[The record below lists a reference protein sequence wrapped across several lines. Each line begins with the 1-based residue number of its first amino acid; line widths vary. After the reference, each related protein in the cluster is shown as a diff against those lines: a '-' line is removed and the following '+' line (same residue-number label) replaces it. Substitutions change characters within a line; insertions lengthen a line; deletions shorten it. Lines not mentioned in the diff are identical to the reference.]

1 MASFFADG
9 GCFNYLLCRVYQHG
23 LGRFAKKRTDFYSR
37 HCRSHRLASPVG
49 ASQELILFFLLTI
62 ERLGEVEEGQRLEM
76 QLAYLVLAAFEG
88 SLILRPMVCLDYFW
102 EISYDLNRW
111 EVDLDGAIDY
121 HKPLFI
127 HHSRRVK
134 AMFDKFTNRA
144 KQVIKLA
151 KKEAQRLNHN
161 YLGTEHVL
169 LGLLK
174 LGQGVAVNV
183 LRNLKIDFD
192 TVGGEVEKL
201 VGYGPEIQVYGD
213 PALTGKVKKVF
224 EYANEEAANLN
235 HNYVGTEHLL
245 LGLLRQTDGVAAQVL
260 ENLNVNLKEV
270 RKEVLK
276 ELETFNLQLPP
287 LGSSAGS
294 TGSGDPVGPTGKA
307 PSSSKPFE
315 KGTNGNDKMPALK
328 AYGYDLTENCREG
341 RMDPVIG
348 RKEEIEQVILIL
360 CRRRKNNPVLIGEA
374 GVGKT
379 AIVEGLAQAIVK
391 GEVPDNLR
399 NKKLITLD
407 LALMIAGTK
416 YRGQFEER
424 IKAVMDEIKK
434 HGNILL
440 FIDELHT
447 IVGAGAA
454 EGAIDASNILKPAL
468 SRGEIQ
474 CIGATTIDEYR
485 KHIEK
490 DAALERRFQKVL
502 VQPPSVKDTI
512 EILTGLKVKYEE
524 HHKCIYTASAIEA
537 AAELSDRYIPVRFL
551 PDKAI
556 DLIDEAGAKMRI
568 AMSSQPQDISQV
580 ETQIEEMR
588 MAKEQAISKQEY
600 ETAAKLRDREKQ
612 LREQLQQI
620 KTEWEINKEE
630 HEVVVTYEDVAQ
642 VIAKQ
647 TGIPISRLTEGEVQK
662 VLHLEEHLKKEIIG
676 QDEALQAICRAIRRS
691 QADIKDPNR
700 PIGAFLFLGPTG
712 VGKTLLAKLLAK
724 EMFGGEEAL
733 IQQDMSEYMEKFA
746 VSRMTGSPPGY
757 VGHEEGGQLTELVRQ
772 RPYSVVLFDE
782 IEKAHPDVMGL
793 LLQILEE
800 GRLTDSFGR
809 KINFRNTIVIMTS
822 NVGSDLIK
830 QNSEIGFGAKG
841 GMPDMENVRNECT
854 KRVNKQFTP
863 ELRNR
868 LDGIVIFNMLTRE
881 MLGRI
886 VQLKVNEL
894 QQRLTRRSVQLEL
907 DEKAIAFLA
916 EKGSEEWELGA
927 RPIRRVVEQ
936 YLEEPLSTKLLANPQ
951 QGASIAISSDG
962 QQLLFEEKQTFA
974 LANTEASS
982 SRTARTAKR
991 S

>member
-1 MASFFADG
+1 MD
-9 GCFNYLLCRVYQHG
+9 
-23 LGRFAKKRTDFYSR
+23 
-37 HCRSHRLASPVG
+37 
-49 ASQELILFFLLTI
+49 
-62 ERLGEVEEGQRLEM
+62 
-76 QLAYLVLAAFEG
+76 
-88 SLILRPMVCLDYFW
+88 
-102 EISYDLNRW
+102 
-111 EVDLDGAIDY
+111 
-121 HKPLFI
+121 
-127 HHSRRVK
+127 
-134 AMFDKFTNRA
+134 MFDKFTNRA

-183 LRNLKIDFD
+183 LRNLNIDFE
-192 TVGGEVEKL
+192 TVRNEVEKL

-224 EYANEEAANLN
+224 EFANEEAANLN

-287 LGSSAGS
+287 IGASGAQPPMGSGAPGGQAGS
-294 TGSGDPVGPTGKA
+294 QGKPYDKSGA
-307 PSSSKPFE
+307 P
-315 KGTNGNDKMPALK
+315 GGGGLDKMPALK
-328 AYGYDLTENCREG
+328 AYGHDLTEMCRENK
-341 RMDPVIG
+341 MDPVIG
-348 RKEEIEQVILIL
+348 RKQEVERLILIL
-360 CRRRKNNPVLIGEA
+360 CRRRKNNPVLVGEA

-399 NKKLITLD
+399 KKRLIALD

-434 HGNILL
+434 NGNVLL
-440 FIDELHT
+440 FIDEVHT

-490 DAALERRFQKVL
+490 DAALERRFQKIMVA
-502 VQPPSVKDTI
+502 PPSVEDTI
-512 EILTGLKVKYEE
+512 EILSGLKTKYED
-524 HHKCIYTASAIEA
+524 HHKCIYTPQALHA
-537 AAELSDRYIPVRFL
+537 AAVLSDRYIHGRFL

-556 DLIDEAGAKMRI
+556 DLLDEAGAKMRI
-568 AMSSQPQDISQV
+568 AMMNQPQDISKY
-580 ETQIEEMR
+580 EAEIEETR
-588 MAKEQAISKQEY
+588 LAKEEAIGKQEY
-600 ETAAKLRDREKQ
+600 EKAAKLRDKEKT

-620 KTEWEINKEE
+620 RSQWEVNKEE
-630 HEVVVTYEDVAQ
+630 HEVIVEDEDVAQ
-642 VIAKQ
+642 VVARQ
-647 TGIPISRLTEGEVQK
+647 TGIPISRLTEGETQK
-662 VLHLEEHLKKEIIG
+662 VLKMEEILKGSIIG
-676 QDEALQAICRAIRRS
+676 QDEALKTVCRAIRRS
-691 QADIKDPNR
+691 RADIKDPNR

-712 VGKTLLAKLLAK
+712 VGKTLLARLLAIN
-724 EMFGGEEAL
+724 MFGGEDAL
-733 IQQDMSEYMEKFA
+733 IQVDMSEYMEKFA

-757 VGHEEGGQLTELVRQ
+757 VGHEEGGQLTEQVRQ

-782 IEKAHPDVMGL
+782 IEKAHPDVMDL

-809 KINFRNTIVIMTS
+809 KIDFRNTIIILTS
-822 NVGSDLIK
+822 NLGADLIK
-830 QNSEIGFGAKG
+830 KSTEVGFGAQEGSLDYEHIKDKIEG
-841 GMPDMENVRNECT
+841 AV
-854 KRVNKQFTP
+854 KKQFKP
-863 ELRNR
+863 EFINR
-868 LDGIVIFNMLTRE
+868 LNDMIIFRPLNKEALLQVIEIEIKKMQNRLQRRE
-881 MLGRI
+881 VYI
-886 VQLKVNEL
+886 
-894 QQRLTRRSVQLEL
+894 TL
-907 DEKAIAFLA
+907 DDKAKNFLV
-916 EKGSEEWELGA
+916 EKGFQPEMGA
-927 RPIRRVVEQ
+927 RPLRRTIEQ
-936 YLEEPLSTKLLANPQ
+936 YLEDPLAEKLLMHPD
-951 QGASIAISSDG
+951 QGCRCLVTADGEHLIINEEELIPLHKKPVDKKTTSSAG
-962 QQLLFEEKQTFA
+962 SAT
-974 LANTEASS
+974 
-982 SRTARTAKR
+982 
-991 S
+991 

>member
-1 MASFFADG
+1 
-9 GCFNYLLCRVYQHG
+9 
-23 LGRFAKKRTDFYSR
+23 
-37 HCRSHRLASPVG
+37 
-49 ASQELILFFLLTI
+49 
-62 ERLGEVEEGQRLEM
+62 
-76 QLAYLVLAAFEG
+76 
-88 SLILRPMVCLDYFW
+88 
-102 EISYDLNRW
+102 
-111 EVDLDGAIDY
+111 
-121 HKPLFI
+121 
-127 HHSRRVK
+127 
-134 AMFDKFTNRA
+134 MFDKFTNRA

-183 LRNLKIDFD
+183 LRNLNIDFE
-192 TVGGEVEKL
+192 TVRNEVEKL
-201 VGYGPEIQVYGD
+201 VGFGPEIQVYGD

-287 LGSSAGS
+287 MSSPPPPHAQTSGTGPAGS
-294 TGSGDPVGPTGKA
+294 G
-307 PSSSKPFE
+307 KPFE
-315 KGTNGNDKMPALK
+315 KAPNQNLDKMPALK
-328 AYGYDLTENCREG
+328 AYGHDLTEMSREG
-341 RMDPVIG
+341 KLDPVIG
-348 RKEEIEQVILIL
+348 RKEEVERLILIL
-360 CRRRKNNPVLIGEA
+360 CRRRKNNPVLVGEA

-399 NKKLITLD
+399 KKRLISLD

-434 HGNILL
+434 NGNILL

-490 DAALERRFQKVL
+490 DAALERRFQKII
-502 VQPPSVKDTI
+502 VQPPSVEDTI
-512 EILTGLKVKYEE
+512 EILSGLKAKYEE
-524 HHKCIYTASAIEA
+524 HHKCIYTPQALSA
-537 AAELSDRYIPVRFL
+537 AAILSDRYVHGRFL

-556 DLIDEAGAKMRI
+556 DLLDEAGAKMRI
-568 AMSSQPQDISQV
+568 SMMNQPPDISSH
-580 ETQIEEMR
+580 ETTIEEVR
-588 MAKEQAISKQEY
+588 LAKEEAISRQEY
-600 ETAAKLRDREKQ
+600 EKAAKLRDKEKT
-612 LREQLQQI
+612 LREELQKLRSQ
-620 KTEWEINKEE
+620 WEVNKEE
-630 HEVVVTYEDVAQ
+630 HEVVVEDEDVAA
-642 VIAKQ
+642 VVSKH
-647 TGIPISRLTEGEVQK
+647 TGVPITRLTEGETQK
-662 VLHLEEHLKKEIIG
+662 VLKLEDDLRQNIVG
-676 QDEALQAICRAIRRS
+676 QDDALKTISRAIRRS
-691 QADIKDPNR
+691 RADIKDPNR

-712 VGKTLLAKLLAK
+712 VGKTLLARLLAIN
-724 EMFGGEEAL
+724 MFGGDDAL
-733 IQQDMSEYMEKFA
+733 IQVDMSEYMEKFA

-757 VGHEEGGQLTELVRQ
+757 VGHEEGGQLTEQVRQ

-782 IEKAHPDVMGL
+782 IEKAHPDVMDL

-809 KINFRNTIVIMTS
+809 KIDFRNTIVIMTS
-822 NVGSDLIK
+822 NLGADLIK
-830 QNSEIGFGAKG
+830 KSTEIGFGAQEGSLDYDHIKEKIESAVKKHFKPEFLNRLNDVVIFRPLNREG
-841 GMPDMENVRNECT
+841 LL
-854 KRVNKQFTP
+854 RVIDI
-863 ELRNR
+863 ELR
-868 LDGIVIFNMLTRE
+868 
-881 MLGRI
+881 
-886 VQLKVNEL
+886 KV
-894 QQRLTRRSVQLEL
+894 QQRLSRREIYLTL
-907 DEKAIAFLA
+907 DEKAKDFLVEKGFQPEMGARPLRRTIEQYIEDPLA
-916 EKGSEEWELGA
+916 EKLLMFPHEGRKCL
-927 RPIRRVVEQ
+927 VTVEGDQ
-936 YLEEPLSTKLLANPQ
+936 LVFIDQEVFPQHKEVKQKSTPPSKAP
-951 QGASIAISSDG
+951 AA
-962 QQLLFEEKQTFA
+962 
-974 LANTEASS
+974 
-982 SRTARTAKR
+982 
-991 S
+991 

>member
-1 MASFFADG
+1 
-9 GCFNYLLCRVYQHG
+9 
-23 LGRFAKKRTDFYSR
+23 
-37 HCRSHRLASPVG
+37 
-49 ASQELILFFLLTI
+49 
-62 ERLGEVEEGQRLEM
+62 
-76 QLAYLVLAAFEG
+76 
-88 SLILRPMVCLDYFW
+88 
-102 EISYDLNRW
+102 
-111 EVDLDGAIDY
+111 
-121 HKPLFI
+121 
-127 HHSRRVK
+127 
-134 AMFDKFTNRA
+134 MFDKFTNRA

-183 LRNLKIDFD
+183 LRNLNIDFE
-192 TVGGEVEKL
+192 TVRNEVEKL

-287 LGSSAGS
+287 IGGTGTPPGQNPSQQPPSGTQGS
-294 TGSGDPVGPTGKA
+294 TPKA
-307 PSSSKPFE
+307 YE
-315 KGTNGNDKMPALK
+315 KATNSTTDKMPALK
-328 AYGYDLTENCREG
+328 AYGHDLTEMCREG
-341 RMDPVIG
+341 KMDPVIG
-348 RKEEIEQVILIL
+348 RKEEVERLILIL
-360 CRRRKNNPVLIGEA
+360 CRRRKNNPVLVGEA

-399 NKKLITLD
+399 KKKLITLD

-434 HGNILL
+434 NGNVLL

-468 SRGEIQ
+468 SRGELQ

-490 DAALERRFQKVL
+490 DAALERRFQKII
-502 VQPPSVKDTI
+502 VQPPSVAETI
-512 EILTGLKVKYEE
+512 EILNGLKAKYEE
-524 HHKCIYTASAIEA
+524 HHKCIYTTAALNSAA
-537 AAELSDRYIPVRFL
+537 VLSDRYIHGRFL

-568 AMSSQPQDISQV
+568 QMMNQPVDISKY
-580 ETQIEEMR
+580 ETEIEEVR
-588 MAKEQAISKQEY
+588 LAKEESISKQEY
-600 ETAAKLRDREKQ
+600 EKAAKLRDKEKT

-620 KTEWEINKEE
+620 RAEWEINKEE
-630 HEVVVTYEDVAQ
+630 HEVIVEDEDVAN
-642 VIAKQ
+642 VVAKQ
-647 TGIPISRLTEGEVQK
+647 TGVPLSRLTEGETQK
-662 VLHLEEHLKKEIIG
+662 VLKMEEILKGSIIG
-676 QDEALQAICRAIRRS
+676 QDEALSTVCRAIRRS
-691 QADIKDPNR
+691 RADIKDPNR

-712 VGKTLLAKLLAK
+712 VGKTLLARLLAIN
-724 EMFGGEEAL
+724 MFGGEDAL
-733 IQQDMSEYMEKFA
+733 IQVDMSEYMEKFA

-757 VGHEEGGQLTELVRQ
+757 VGHEEGGQLTEQVRQ

-782 IEKAHPDVMGL
+782 IEKAHPDVMDL

-809 KINFRNTIVIMTS
+809 KIDFRNTIVIMTS
-822 NVGSDLIK
+822 NLGADLIK
-830 QNSEIGFGAKG
+830 KSTEVGFGAGEASMDYEHIK
-841 GMPDMENVRNECT
+841 EKILQAV
-854 KRVNKQFTP
+854 KKHFKP
-863 ELRNR
+863 EFLNR
-868 LDGIVIFNMLTRE
+868 LNDVVIFRPLD
-881 MLGRI
+881 
-886 VQLKVNEL
+886 KVGLMSVIEIEVKKL
-894 QQRLTRRSVQLEL
+894 LARLAKKDIIINL
-907 DEKAIAFLA
+907 DEKAKNFLVEKGFQPEMGARPLRRTIEQHLEDPLA
-916 EKGSEEWELGA
+916 EKLLTHPNEGRRCEVTVEDDKLVFKDLEVIDHSKDKEVEREKDKEGRQKTGS
-927 RPIRRVVEQ
+927 
-936 YLEEPLSTKLLANPQ
+936 K
-951 QGASIAISSDG
+951 
-962 QQLLFEEKQTFA
+962 K
-974 LANTEASS
+974 
-982 SRTARTAKR
+982 
-991 S
+991 

>member
-1 MASFFADG
+1 
-9 GCFNYLLCRVYQHG
+9 
-23 LGRFAKKRTDFYSR
+23 
-37 HCRSHRLASPVG
+37 
-49 ASQELILFFLLTI
+49 
-62 ERLGEVEEGQRLEM
+62 
-76 QLAYLVLAAFEG
+76 
-88 SLILRPMVCLDYFW
+88 
-102 EISYDLNRW
+102 
-111 EVDLDGAIDY
+111 
-121 HKPLFI
+121 
-127 HHSRRVK
+127 
-134 AMFDKFTNRA
+134 MFDKFTNRA

-183 LRNLKIDFD
+183 LRNLNIDFE
-192 TVGGEVEKL
+192 TVRAEVEKL

-213 PALTGKVKKVF
+213 PALTGKAKKVF

-287 LGSSAGS
+287 IGTSNPPPGSQPGQQPPLGMTPGAQ
-294 TGSGDPVGPTGKA
+294 
-307 PSSSKPFE
+307 KPFE
-315 KGTNGNDKMPALK
+315 KPGSASSEKMPALK
-328 AYGYDLTENCREG
+328 AYGHDLTEMCREG
-341 RMDPVIG
+341 KMDPVIG
-348 RKEEIEQVILIL
+348 RKEEVERLILIL
-360 CRRRKNNPVLIGEA
+360 CRRRKNNPVLVGEA

-399 NKKLITLD
+399 KKKLISLD

-434 HGNILL
+434 NGNVLL

-490 DAALERRFQKVL
+490 DAALERRFQKIL
-502 VQPPSVKDTI
+502 VQPPSIADTI
-512 EILTGLKVKYEE
+512 EILNGLKTKYEE
-524 HHKCIYTASAIEA
+524 HHKCIYTSSALNA
-537 AAELSDRYIPVRFL
+537 AAVLSDRYIYGRFL

-568 AMSSQPQDISQV
+568 AMMNQPQDISKY
-580 ETQIEEMR
+580 EEEIESTR
-588 MAKEQAISKQEY
+588 LAKEEAIGKQEY
-600 ETAAKLRDREKQ
+600 EKAAKLRDKEKN

-620 KTEWEINKEE
+620 RSQWEINKEE
-630 HEVVVTYEDVAQ
+630 HEVIVEDEDVAA
-642 VIAKQ
+642 VVAKQ
-647 TGIPISRLTEGEVQK
+647 TGIPISRLTEGETQK
-662 VLHLEEHLKKEIIG
+662 VLKMDELLKSSIIG
-676 QDEALQAICRAIRRS
+676 QDEALTTVCRAIRRS
-691 QADIKDPNR
+691 KADIKDPNR

-712 VGKTLLAKLLAK
+712 VGKTLLARLLAINL
-724 EMFGGEEAL
+724 FGGEEAL
-733 IQQDMSEYMEKFA
+733 IQVDMSEYMEKFA

-757 VGHEEGGQLTELVRQ
+757 VGHEEGGQLTEQVRQ

-782 IEKAHPDVMGL
+782 IEKAHPDVMDL

-809 KINFRNTIVIMTS
+809 KVDFRNTIIIMTS
-822 NVGSDLIK
+822 NLGADLIK
-830 QNSEIGFGAKG
+830 KSTEVGFGASIEGSMDYEHIK
-841 GMPDMENVRNECT
+841 EKILSAV
-854 KRVNKQFTP
+854 KKHFKP
-863 ELRNR
+863 EFLNR
-868 LDGIVIFNMLTRE
+868 LNDVVIFHPLNREGLQQVIELELKKLLTR
-881 MLGRI
+881 LASRNI
-886 VQLKVNEL
+886 YI
-894 QQRLTRRSVQLEL
+894 EL
-907 DEKAIAFLA
+907 DEAAKNFLVD
-916 EKGSEEWELGA
+916 KGFQPEMGA
-927 RPIRRVVEQ
+927 RPLRRVIEQ
-936 YLEEPLSTKLLANPQ
+936 YLEDPLAEKLLMFPNQGRRSLVTLDGDHLIFTDQEVTENPPK
-951 QGASIAISSDG
+951 
-962 QQLLFEEKQTFA
+962 EKNNKPKA
-974 LANTEASS
+974 LSEKN
-982 SRTARTAKR
+982 
-991 S
+991 